1 MELLDH
7 MVVLFLVL
15 KEPVYWGF
23 PGGASGKEPT
33 CQCRRCKRCRFNSCL
48 GKIPWR
54 GHSNLIQYS
63 RLENP
68 MDRGVWRAAVY
79 RVAELDKTE
88 ATQHT
93 QHILF
98 SIMVVSID
106 APTNSVKGF
115 PFLHTLSSIYY
126 F

>member
-1 MELLDH
+1 
-7 MVVLFLVL
+7 MVKNPPANAGDVRDAGSI
-15 KEPVYWGF
+15 P
-23 PGGASGKEPT
+23 A
-33 CQCRRCKRCRFNSCL
+33 L
-48 GKIPWR
+48 GRSLGR

-88 ATQHT
+88 ATQHA

-98 SIMVVSID
+98 SIMVVPSD